1 MERNRNQQG
10 SARKPMKLW
19 FKPAGRQSKAAD
31 TCWCLLTLV
40 LFMIMGPFAAPVVLF
55 AVLSL
60 PPEQRGESEPEL
72 LSEPV
77 RYQFR

>member
-1 MERNRNQQG
+1 MEQNRNQQR
-10 SARKPMKLW
+10 SAWNRMKLW
-19 FKPAGRQSKAAD
+19 RRPAGEQSKVVE
-31 TCWCLLTLV
+31 TCWCILTLV
-40 LFMIMGPFAAPVVLF
+40 LFVIMGPFAAPVALF